1 MGITLRH
8 DAAVA
13 SFGPSRQTRRF
24 GQQLAIQQQQN
35 KFTDQQ
41 REKDRWFDIQRQQAQ
56 NEFQT
61 LRDRRMNNAENRRM
75 QQNFNNQQAL
85 ARDRQAAEMEMVRQQ
100 NQVTDQRWRDQQ
112 AAEQQQWMDRRNTEQ
127 MDFQAQAGQQRRQ
140 QDLASLKAGIS
151 QADLNTEGKA
161 KASELLGD
169 LKSIEAQRDSLRPD
183 QYNKL
188 VDEWMN
194 RYNESALSNYV
205 KPVPQMELELQNSFK
220 DLGTGMGVFRQP
232 DGKWQVLEIDPS
244 KTKPAKGSDAMAQ
257 NLDAMPFESAMQD
270 DTLSSSLLEKGKQNA
285 LAKISQTAKDE
296 NEARRQPTDA
306 EIEEGMKQAYAEMQ
320 QTSRL
325 RNKYKPTQAAP
336 TTSQPPAT
344 AQPAPP
350 QAAPVQPEQLPAP
363 PAMPP
368 ASPEQ
373 IVDFPVPSQADVAS
387 GPTPQLDLTGIPGIP
402 ASQPAKQ
409 TVAAAPAKQP
419 VSNASPAQMQ
429 QTLNEAFK
437 LPLEQKI
444 QALLPQVKLG
454 IPQDEYTTIDQ
465 WMNDPEMK
473 SEFEADVKA
482 GRYKPEQYREYVLNF
497 LDGILVKGM
506 KDNISGMQYKM
517 DSQAQGQAVLPKLYE
532 TAPKASTKDEALALD
547 EQYFIAPDGTLRYK
561 AR

>member
-220 DLGTGMGVFRQP
+220 DLGTGMGVFRQQKS
-232 DGKWQVLEIDPS
+232 DGSVTWQVLEIDPS
-244 KTKPAKGSDAMAQ
+244 KTKPAKTSDMMAQ
-257 NLDAMPFESAMQD
+257 FAADVPFDKWMQNPELDAA
-270 DTLSSSLLEKGKQNA
+270 TKQSMYEEGRKIA
-285 LAKISQTAKDE
+285 DAKIQQSAPEGSTTV
-296 NEARRQPTDA
+296 RQPTDD
-306 EIEEGMKQAYAEMQ
+306 EIKEGMRQAYAEKQ
-320 QTSRL
+320 QMSRVV
-325 RNKYKPTQAAP
+325 NSFGQPQPAT
-336 TTSQPPAT
+336 QPPAQT
-344 AQPAPP
+344 PVAQPAPP

-363 PAMPP
+363 QQTVTNP
-368 ASPEQ
+368 ASPVMPVASQQLPEPADLVPDTIYIPPSANAASSTDALTMGVFNQEQ
-373 IVDFPVPSQADVAS
+373 IKQ
-387 GPTPQLDLTGIPGIP
+387 
-402 ASQPAKQ
+402 QPAVQNLDKAKLSPYDY
-409 TVAAAPAKQP
+409 AAARR
-419 VSNASPAQMQ
+419 VISNARANYPNMSDMPPDVRASV
-429 QTLNEAFK
+429 ED
-437 LPLEQKI
+437 
-444 QALLPQVKLG
+444 ALSV
-454 IPQDEYTTIDQ
+454 I
-465 WMNDPEMK
+465 N
-473 SEFEADVKA
+473 A
-482 GRYKPEQYREYVLNF
+482 
-497 LDGILVKGM
+497 
-506 KDNISGMQYKM
+506 
-517 DSQAQGQAVLPKLYE
+517 
-532 TAPKASTKDEALALD
+532 
-547 EQYFIAPDGTLRYK
+547 